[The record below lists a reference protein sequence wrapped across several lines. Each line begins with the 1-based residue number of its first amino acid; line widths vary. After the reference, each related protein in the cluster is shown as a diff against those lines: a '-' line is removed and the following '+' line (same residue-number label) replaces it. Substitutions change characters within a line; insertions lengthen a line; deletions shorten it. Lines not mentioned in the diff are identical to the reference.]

1 MANEPSISI
10 RKSIRWGDDAAFED
24 TSTLVLT
31 TGPRRYVDLR
41 VYLPE
46 KPEDGLPNAD
56 HVPALDRL
64 EWGFA
69 GKSKGTPAEWDGPRL
84 VTPAHGTW
92 THWVDSQKPDGYED
106 DGFMYDQHDGLTW
119 EKGVMEYPKT
129 GKLTPYEEVWED
141 FAPAKDAAGNMIAVT
156 LVYAETG
163 NSAKGMVIRVGDWI
177 QGILRD
183 AAGSITVE
191 RWHFE
196 TASKATEGWKRVV
209 RIGSGELPCQ
219 RLFALDNSTT
229 VEGSGWT
236 ILKDDDVL

>member
-1 MANEPSISI
+1 MWTPRSSP
-10 RKSIRWGDDAAFED
+10 D
-24 TSTLVLT
+24 STLVLT

-46 KPEDGLPNAD
+46 KSEDGLPNAD
-56 HVPALDRL
+56 DVPALDRL

-69 GKSKGTPAEWDGPRL
+69 GQSKGTPAKWDGPRL

-156 LVYAETG
+156 LVYTETG
-163 NSAKGMVIRVGDWI
+163 NNAKGMVIRVGDWI

-191 RWHFE
+191 RWRYE
-196 TASKATEGWKRVV
+196 VSVSV
-209 RIGSGELPCQ
+209 RI
-219 RLFALDNSTT
+219 
-229 VEGSGWT
+229 
-236 ILKDDDVL
+236 II

>member
-1 MANEPSISI
+1 M
-10 RKSIRWGDDAAFED
+10 
-24 TSTLVLT
+24 T

-46 KPEDGLPNAD
+46 KPEYGLPNAD
-56 HVPALDRL
+56 DVPALDRL

-69 GKSKGTPAEWDGPRL
+69 GQSKATSAEWDGPRL
-84 VTPAHGTW
+84 VMPAHGTW

-119 EKGVMEYPKT
+119 EKGIMEHPKT

-141 FAPAKDAAGNMIAVT
+141 FAPAKDAAGNMITVT
-156 LVYAETG
+156 LVHTESG

-183 AAGSITVE
+183 AGGGVTVE
-191 RWHFE
+191 RWHYAVSYPLE
-196 TASKATEGWKRVV
+196 S
-209 RIGSGELPCQ
+209 
-219 RLFALDNSTT
+219 LFDYLTCRRHRKTQKDGNEWSALGMGNYLVGDSL
-229 VEGSGWT
+229 
-236 ILKDDDVL
+236 ILIT